1 MSYNYQCFNPFR
13 NVQEDAPGRREL
25 RRALYQAIKK
35 QFGFVPDPIKI
46 ELKRLS
52 PPQLESVI
60 DILPQFASVKYL
72 TTHIQELPQMG
83 ITPGDRGTPREPVRS
98 EYAPQP
104 EGFSDSVEIGQT
116 YQPPSHAIPV
126 FAEPAEPEAE
136 PIQSSFAARFERITD
151 DDTVVAS
158 EPVELPLISEP
169 APVSSSRPVVSSPPV
184 QPRHQPYTPL
194 PPATKPMTNQPNY
207 RSDQYS
213 RSDVVRST
221 LQVTL
226 DTKTINLVFEFDKYS
241 DAENQRGI
249 RFLLSIDENELIFAQ
264 FLAQRNRIEPLEARV
279 AAAIQAY
286 FRDAEKVL
294 SGAVAAQAQPSP
306 VVESAPA
313 PVPVSAP
320 PAPVVVAPIP
330 APVPVPVPVPVVA
343 ATPVEVLSPVADTD
357 ETEAESLA
365 DDQSTSEKPRRHRRT
380 NAELQAAGVKV
391 EKRTRLTPQ
400 SIDLNTLKFDPRMA
414 SILSFDEAKV
424 LNIAAVGFIPNS
436 TDVLTLF
443 VEPEGKVRIYTFFN
457 RVTNRAA
464 LAALIGI
471 PSKDR
476 EKVKIR
482 TLRVPQEFLDEFLA
496 DGAAAVVPTAKPTP
510 IVITEESDDPSKPP
524 RRRFI
529 VPKEHAG
536 RPTPSEE
543 LPKRKRGRPAGS
555 GK

>member
-83 ITPGDRGTPREPVRS
+83 GAPADRGGSREMGPS
-98 EYAPQP
+98 ESVPQP
-104 EGFSDSVEIGQT
+104 ERLPGSFETSQT
-116 YQPPSHAIPV
+116 YQPPSHPIPV
-126 FAEPAEPEAE
+126 FAELSEPESE
-136 PIQSSFAARFERITD
+136 PVPEPAAATRFERITD
-151 DDTVVAS
+151 DDDAAAS
-158 EPVELPLISEP
+158 EPTESVTPSEP
-169 APVSSSRPVVSSPPV
+169 VAASYTRSPVLPPPI
-184 QPRHQPYTPL
+184 QPRHQPYTPI
-194 PPATKPMTNQPNY
+194 PQSVKPMTNQPNY

-226 DTKTINLVFEFDKYS
+226 DTKTIHLVFEFDKYS

-279 AAAIQAY
+279 AAAIQTY

-294 SGAVAAQAQPSP
+294 SGAVAAQAQPASVVEPSP
-306 VVESAPA
+306 V
-313 PVPVSAP
+313 
-320 PAPVVVAPIP
+320 
-330 APVPVPVPVPVVA
+330 APVPVPVAPAPTPMPVVA
-343 ATPVEVLSPVADTD
+343 ATPVEILTPVPDRVTV
-357 ETEAESLA
+357 EAESEKA
-365 DDQSTSEKPRRHRRT
+365 ESSTTDKPRRYRRT

-414 SILSFDEAKV
+414 AILSFDEAKE

-471 PSKDR
+471 PAKDR

-496 DGAAAVVPTAKPTP
+496 NGATAVVPTSKPTP
-510 IVITEESDDPSKPP
+510 IVITEESDDPSKPS

>member
-83 ITPGDRGTPREPVRS
+83 GAAVDRGNAREIPRS
-98 EYAPQP
+98 ESAPQAENLP
-104 EGFSDSVEIGQT
+104 GLLEPSQP
-116 YQPPSHAIPV
+116 YHPPSYTPPV
-126 FAEPAEPEAE
+126 FAELSEPEVE
-136 PIQSSFAARFERITD
+136 PVPEPVAATRFERITD
-151 DDTVVAS
+151 DDDAAAS
-158 EPVELPLISEP
+158 EPTESVVTTSEP
-169 APVSSSRPVVSSPPV
+169 VAAGYTRLSGSPPPI
-184 QPRHQPYTPL
+184 QPRHQPYTPTSQ
-194 PPATKPMTNQPNY
+194 PVKPMTNQPNY

-226 DTKTINLVFEFDKYS
+226 DTKTIQLVFEFDKYS
-241 DAENQRGI
+241 DGENQRGI

-294 SGAVAAQAQPSP
+294 SGAVAAQAQPAR
-306 VVESAPA
+306 VVAPA
-313 PVPVSAP
+313 PVAPVSMPAA
-320 PAPVVVAPIP
+320 PAPAPTP
-330 APVPVPVPVPVVA
+330 MPVVA
-343 ATPVEVLSPVADTD
+343 ATPVEILTPVT
-357 ETEAESLA
+357 EPVEAEPAEAELTA
-365 DDQSTSEKPRRHRRT
+365 TDSTEPDKPRRYRRT
-380 NAELQAAGVKV
+380 NAELEAAGVKV

-414 SILSFDEAKV
+414 SILSFDEARE

-471 PSKDR
+471 PAKDR

-496 DGAAAVVPTAKPTP
+496 NGATAVVPTSKPTP
-510 IVITEESDDPSKPP
+510 IVITEESDDPSKPS

-536 RPTPSEE
+536 RPTPSED

>member
-104 EGFSDSVEIGQT
+104 EGFSDSVET
-116 YQPPSHAIPV
+116 AHAYQPPAHAIPV

-136 PIQSSFAARFERITD
+136 PVQSSFAAARFERITD
-151 DDTVVAS
+151 DDTAVVS
-158 EPVELPLISEP
+158 EPVELPSSSEP

-184 QPRHQPYTPL
+184 QPRPQPYTPL
-194 PPATKPMTNQPNY
+194 PPATKSMTNQPHY

-306 VVESAPA
+306 VVAPAPVSAPA
-313 PVPVSAP
+313 PIVEA
-320 PAPVVVAPIP
+320 PAPAPI
-330 APVPVPVPVPVVA
+330 PVPVVA
-343 ATPVEVLSPVADTD
+343 ATPVEVLTPVTDTD
-357 ETEAESLA
+357 DADAEAGT
-365 DDQSTSEKPRRHRRT
+365 DDLSTSEKPRRHRRT

-414 SILSFDEAKV
+414 SILSFDEAKA